1 MSIQIEKAQES
12 DLLEAYRE
20 DAFSFDALLEA
31 AGADFGALV
40 EASPEIAIR
49 LVEAF
54 GGTDLWIPKS
64 AAKQSRLREVLDEN
78 DAQIVIRIYERC
90 RLKVPTLRRLK
101 LDIRARKIASL
112 REKGWKMAELCRH
125 FQLTDRQIQNI
136 LKSCRERGL
145 A

>member
-78 DAQIVIRIYERC
+78 DAQIVIRIYEHYQ
-90 RLKVPTLRRLK
+90 LKVPTLRRLK
-101 LDIRARKIASL
+101 LNIRARKITSL
-112 REKGWKMAELCRH
+112 REKGWKITELCRH